1 MRCYNSDHYVLP
13 LPEGHRFP
21 MQRYALLRQYV
32 EQMPGIE
39 LHEAPAASLEDLQ
52 RAHLPEYVDKVLNG
66 QLDRME
72 QRRLGFPWSPQLVQR
87 SLRSVGATVAA
98 ARHCWSQAT
107 PTCAANLAG
116 GTHHAFAD
124 RGEGFCLFNDGV
136 VAARTLGIRVAFVDL
151 DVHQGNGTAALARHD
166 PRLFTLSL
174 HGRHN
179 YPFHKEQSDCD
190 LELPDGCQDDE
201 YLEILQEGLQRVWH
215 WQPQLVIYL
224 AGADP
229 YRGDRLGRLGLSEE
243 GLARRDREVL
253 QGCRQRNLPVVI
265 TMAGGYAVPIEDTA
279 RIQARTVA
287 LAQEIYTPYL
297 APKDVGHLLPEAHPG
312 FPPEQHVEFPG

>member
-1 MRCYNSDHYVLP
+1 MRCYTSDHYVLP
-13 LPEGHRFP
+13 LPQGHRFP

-32 EQMPGIE
+32 EELPGIE
-39 LHEAPAASLEDLQ
+39 LYEAPAATVEDL
-52 RAHLPEYVDKVLNG
+52 RLAHDAYYVEKALSG

-87 SLRSVGATVAA
+87 SLRSVGATLAA
-98 ARHCWSQAT
+98 AHYVVSEAGPR
-107 PTCAANLAG
+107 CAANLAG

-136 VAARTLGIRVAFVDL
+136 VAARALGLRVAFVDL
-151 DVHQGNGTAALARHD
+151 DVHQGNGTAALAWHD

-190 LELPDGCQDDE
+190 LELPDGCQDEE
-201 YLEILQEGLQRVWH
+201 YLAILEEGLERVWQ

-243 GLARRDREVL
+243 GLARRDRRVL
-253 QGCRQRNLPVVI
+253 QGCYEQQLPVVI

-287 LAQEIYTPYL
+287 MARDIYEPL
-297 APKDVGHLLPEAHPG
+297 KPS
-312 FPPEQHVEFPG
+312 

>member
-1 MRCYNSDHYVLP
+1 MRCYTSDHYVLP
-13 LPEGHRFP
+13 LPQGHRFP

-32 EQMPGIE
+32 EQLPGIE
-39 LHEAPAASLEDLQ
+39 LHEAPAATAEDLC
-52 RAHLPEYVDKVLNG
+52 RAHDPGYVDKALNG

-87 SLRSVGATVAA
+87 SLRSVGATLAA
-98 ARHCWSQAT
+98 ARYVVAEAG
-107 PTCAANLAG
+107 PRCAANLAG

-136 VAARTLGIRVAFVDL
+136 VAARALGLRVAFVDL

-166 PRLFTLSL
+166 PRLYTLSL
-174 HGRHN
+174 HGQHN

-190 LELPDGCQDDE
+190 LELPDGCQDEE
-201 YLEILQEGLQRVWH
+201 YLAILEVGLERVWQ

-243 GLARRDREVL
+243 GLARRDRRVL
-253 QGCRQRNLPVVI
+253 EGCFGRNLPVVI
-265 TMAGGYAVPIEDTA
+265 TMAGGYAVPIEHTA

-287 LAQEIYTPYL
+287 LARDIY
-297 APKDVGHLLPEAHPG
+297 EA
-312 FPPEQHVEFPG
+312 VSRA

>member
-1 MRCYNSDHYVLP
+1 MRCYTSDHYVLD

-21 MQRYALLRQYV
+21 MRRYALLRQYV
-32 EQMPGIE
+32 QDLEGIE
-39 LHEAPAASLEDLQ
+39 LHEAPAASREELQ
-52 RAHLPEYVDKVLNG
+52 RAHHPEYVEKALHG

-72 QRRLGFPWSPQLVQR
+72 QRRLGFPWNPQLVQR
-87 SLRSVGATVAA
+87 SLRSVGATLAA
-98 ARHCWSQAT
+98 ARHVWSLSCA
-107 PTCAANLAG
+107 CAANLAG

-136 VAARTLGIRVAFVDL
+136 VAARALGQRVAFIDL
-151 DVHQGNGTAALARHD
+151 DVHQGNGTAALAQGD
-166 PRLFTLSL
+166 PLLYTLSL

-190 LELPDGCQDDE
+190 LELPDGCQDKE
-201 YLEILQEGLQRVWH
+201 YLEILDIGLEHVWQ
-215 WQPQLVIYL
+215 WRPQLILYL

-229 YRGDRLGRLGLSEE
+229 YRGDRLGRLGLTEE
-243 GLARRDREVL
+243 GLAERDRRVL
-253 QGCRQRNLPVVI
+253 QGCRQRGLPLVI

-287 LAQEIYTPYL
+287 LARDIY
-297 APKDVGHLLPEAHPG
+297 ER
-312 FPPEQHVEFPG
+312 